1 MEICLFVELSCF
13 RTFVLHSFQIFAS
26 PNSWIF
32 ISHLSNLSYLQF
44 YHDSVVST
52 EETYN
57 EFPIIVFPA
66 FTDKFGFK
74 PENVLVVGEYFF
86 DVLFG
91 GFGHKTEHAS
101 QTVFLE
107 SVSVVGGNLMRVFGS
122 FGLLELQRL
131 LFVIQVVSEPLFGQ
145 GVTVVDQTA
154 ARVESQITPANKVTW
169 SVELFFFQSHSRV
182 MSVDWL
188 FGQLS
193 LIIHYFSSSQQQ
205 RIRIFPVVL
214 NYFFFYFD
222 CVIS

>member
-1 MEICLFVELSCF
+1 M
-13 RTFVLHSFQIFAS
+13 
-26 PNSWIF
+26 
-32 ISHLSNLSYLQF
+32 QF

-66 FTDKFGFK
+66 FTDKFGFE

-101 QTVFLE
+101 QTVLLE

-154 ARVESQITPANKVTW
+154 ARVESQITPANKVTG
-169 SVELFFFQSHSRV
+169 SVELFFFQCHSRV
-182 MSVDWL
+182 MGVDWL
-188 FGQLS
+188 FRQLS

-205 RIRIFPVVL
+205 
-214 NYFFFYFD
+214 
-222 CVIS
+222 SQGSG